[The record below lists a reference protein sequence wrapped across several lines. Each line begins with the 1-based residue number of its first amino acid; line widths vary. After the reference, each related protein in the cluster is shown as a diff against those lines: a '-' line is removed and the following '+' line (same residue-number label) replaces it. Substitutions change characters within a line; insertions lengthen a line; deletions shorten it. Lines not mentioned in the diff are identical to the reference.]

1 MDIQKEV
8 IRLEQVLLIIG
19 AVASIHYIVNDSQEV
34 KSRWVG
40 YLDLSKFI
48 DHLFIL
54 EHEDLKVYTELTNN
68 HKKVIDKAKN
78 LVIELRLQNLPIP
91 FIEIYHNSSKGY
103 GTGTLKYLITVGDDS
118 IWGYFCNHCPDS
130 SDTIEVEKQ
139 VNEYLSKVGF
149 ISGDVCEAI
158 TSTIRSCLEDTSK
171 NVTI

>member
-1 MDIQKEV
+1 MDIQKEA
-8 IRLEQVLLIIG
+8 IRLEQVLLVIG
-19 AVASIHYIVNDSQEV
+19 AVASIHYTINESQKVE
-34 KSRWVG
+34 SRWVG

-48 DHLFIL
+48 EHLFIL
-54 EHEDLKVYTELTNN
+54 EHEDLYLYTKLTDN
-68 HKKVIDKAKN
+68 HKETIDKAKN
-78 LVIELRLQNLPIP
+78 LVTELRSQNLPVP
-91 FIEIYHNSSKGY
+91 FIEVYHNSSKGY
-103 GTGTLKYLITVGDDS
+103 GTETLKYLITVGDDS

-139 VNEYLSKVGF
+139 VNNYLSKVGF